1 MVLQPVLHL
10 HRLISIMASGAGG
23 SSVKMGIKTSPD
35 FPSKGGWMTVLLKL
49 QMRRF
54 PYQTY
59 HLHMRWLRG
68 TLNFRLPSLVVNC
81 HNPVV
86 LCTYSIFYPL
96 GCSSYRTRA
105 VRSARSSVTHKSANV
120 ANISSLVSRKAYQQ
134 VALVFP
140 LNVLVWSEPLR
151 TWTPKN
157 SLLFSGSWTSYAAL
171 MLILWPP
178 DSNKT
183 ITGNRG

>member
-1 MVLQPVLHL
+1 MLLQPVLHL
-10 HRLISIMASGAGG
+10 HRLISIMASAAGG

-35 FPSKGGWMTVLLKL
+35 FPSKGGWITALLKL

-86 LCTYSIFYPL
+86 LCTYSILYPL

-105 VRSARSSVTHKSANV
+105 PHFSKLVTVRSARSSVTPKPANV
-120 ANISSLVSRKAYQQ
+120 ANISSPASRKAFQQ
-134 VALVFP
+134 VALVFS

-157 SLLFSGSWTSYAAL
+157 SLLFSGS
-171 MLILWPP
+171 
-178 DSNKT
+178 
-183 ITGNRG
+183 